1 MHHCHIRV
9 VEQRLRDIF
18 VGVQYSAGI
27 KRPVF
32 DSSQFK
38 DLDLDCRHGQTG
50 KGNQG
55 SSSAFITSSIGIR
68 YPVILKGPMDHH
80 GPFQKTTVIV
90 SASDPGSLRFDAAPQ
105 SGAFFDL
112 TRAAD
117 VTIAGQVG
125 H

>member
-1 MHHCHIRV
+1 MIDAERCRAYGSPRKPGAMK
-9 VEQRLRDIF
+9 RLQGVGNTNVRNKAKGAAMRDIF

-50 KGNQG
+50 EGNQG

-68 YPVILKGPMDHH
+68 YPMILKGPM
-80 GPFQKTTVIV
+80 GPFKK
-90 SASDPGSLRFDAAPQ
+90 PR
-105 SGAFFDL
+105 
-112 TRAAD
+112 
-117 VTIAGQVG
+117 
-125 H
+125 